1 MSIHICIFSISSPY
15 EPIHHQDP
23 SEEVMTWAHRLE
35 GNLNYACGGYLAGVE
50 LGHLLGNHSCT
61 QLRFY
66 NLTPFLS
73 LVCRT
78 FAS

>member
-1 MSIHICIFSISSPY
+1 
-15 EPIHHQDP
+15 
-23 SEEVMTWAHRLE
+23 MTWAHRLE
-35 GNLNYACGGYLAGVE
+35 GNLNYAYRGYLAGVE
-50 LGHLLGNHSCT
+50 LGHLLGNHSYT